1 MSLAQSFAFKWGAAL
16 DGSPDQS
23 PARPTFQVGACSVT
37 SVLSDSATQG
47 LQPASR
53 LCPLQCPSCL
63 AERHSC
69 LAERCPLQQPS
80 GRGRPRLHLELY
92 DFISSNPLLVI
103 GSSPFLQQMNNSV
116 CILLDFKKIFVCR
129 AVTERPTIMGSFIY
143 IITAQQKLLWSLTMF
158 Q

>member
-47 LQPASR
+47 LQPARR
-53 LCPLQCPSCL
+53 LCPLQCP
-63 AERHSC
+63 SC

-80 GRGRPRLHLELY
+80 GRGRPRLHSELY

>member
-1 MSLAQSFAFKWGAAL
+1 MSLAQSFALRGAAL

-47 LQPASR
+47 LQPARR
-53 LCPLQCPSCL
+53 LCPLQCPSCE
-63 AERHSC
+63 AERRSC

-80 GRGRPRLHLELY
+80 GRGRPRLHSEWY